1 MLVSP
6 AHLSLPAEIP
16 GRDARASLFHSLSH
30 HTGRSRADVSGCGP
44 CVTTTDQEPERVS
57 FGKAVQSVAWR
68 ASRSADAQKTI
79 QVGRPAAGGGL
90 DLGLDHAHCRASSAP
105 PSPVQSS
112 PAATAT
118 QASTPSKAYGTRIG
132 AAASAFFSRLQ
143 CNVCARSGPPC
154 AAARCCAGASRHR
167 WESAELAVHT
177 VTHTARPARRR
188 HGVLFGSSTLL
199 RHRRGC
205 GRFIFQTLRER
216 TLPSSSIFDW
226 PVLLVCTSHFSAAS
240 CGCFES
246 RGASASIHIEI
257 FTLPVSKLTA
267 TTF

>member
-143 CNVCARSGPPC
+143 CNVCARSGPPLC
-154 AAARCCAGASRHR
+154 GGCCCAGASRHR
-167 WESAELAVHT
+167 WESAELAVQSRT
-177 VTHTARPARRR
+177 PPGRPAGGTACSLAHPRCCATAGAVADLSSS
-188 HGVLFGSSTLL
+188 HSGSVP
-199 RHRRGC
+199 C
-205 GRFIFQTLRER
+205 
-216 TLPSSSIFDW
+216 PSSSIFHW
-226 PVLLVCTSHFSAAS
+226 PVLLVCTSHFATAN

-246 RGASASIHIEI
+246 RGASIHIE
-257 FTLPVSKLTA
+257 FSPFHWPKLTA